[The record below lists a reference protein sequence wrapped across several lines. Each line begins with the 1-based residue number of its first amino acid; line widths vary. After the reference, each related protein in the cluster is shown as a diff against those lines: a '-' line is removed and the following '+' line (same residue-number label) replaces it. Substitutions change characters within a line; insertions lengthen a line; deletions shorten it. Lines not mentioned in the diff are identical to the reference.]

1 MPARTA
7 LLRDSL
13 AEDAPELDAELRETM
28 RQPRTQSARLDP
40 ASADFPRELA
50 AWAEDGV
57 AAAVETL
64 RERTLFRVRPGG
76 LTSEKAVL
84 RDYPRPYRLAAQPET
99 PFLRGSY
106 VWPELAAAW
115 RERGPEALFAA
126 LLDFCREA
134 FLRFGRDAGT
144 LRPDALDA
152 LPHNAVRTA
161 DGLRFF
167 DLNRSRDGGVPKA
180 WFLLRLLQID
190 CGEYFARAG
199 LAPVPARAW
208 HRRLCAAF
216 GLRPRY
222 RRHLWR
228 EAVLRTL
235 SAPASLSPLAPLLV
249 PLHAALRLLRP
260 APAPAGFAVSIVSP
274 VYNVAPY
281 LRDFLRGVERQDLGF
296 RRNIQLVLV
305 DDGSTDDSGAICDA
319 FARRHPGNV
328 VVLHQANAGQAAA
341 RKAGLA
347 RATGRVVNFCD
358 PDDILSRNACR
369 KALAMLDAHP
379 ETDVAAIPI
388 FFFGGRRGPH
398 PLNGKFAGGAR
409 VADLATEWTAAQ
421 LSLPASFVRRTALAS
436 FGADASLVV
445 AEDAKETMRLLVANP
460 RLALVPEARYLYR
473 KHADST
479 LSSNRSRREA
489 FLPVLERFTEW
500 ALAES
505 VRLHGRPLPFVQ
517 HALLYDLSWK
527 FDDSALDSLSPEERT
542 EFRERTLAILRGF
555 DDDVVLRHDRLPPP
569 RKSFLLAR
577 KRDAPPRL
585 VADPDTGLPAL
596 ETPDGVRLPCPVAE
610 CTVFRLDAGDGA
622 FRIHAI
628 LKTPA
633 FDTLP
638 PAELVARC
646 GDEEVVFARTGVR
659 PDDTLLGRPVTRAFT
674 AAASVPVPAAAP
686 FAVSFA
692 VRFAGFPD
700 VPVAVSWADF
710 APLTR
715 RIPHSFFACRG
726 TIVRPTRTGFRADRA
741 GPFARLLSELRFDLA
756 LLRRPTWGERAI
768 VAFRWARLL
777 LGPFAPKRVWLVT
790 DRPMRA
796 DDCGA
801 ALFEYLMAHRRE
813 LGVRPRFVLSPRS
826 PDWRRMRAI
835 GPVVPFT
842 PVRYRLASLFADWT
856 LSSQFNDSTR
866 FPFQGRQCCVGDLM
880 RGHRFAF
887 LEHGVADKGLAGF
900 CDRAR
905 RDMAGIVATS
915 PCERDALL
923 ADARLGYSADEI
935 VLTGLPRFDKAEDLR
950 EKCVV
955 FMPTWRRQL
964 VRGTDP
970 ATLRRTLVDDFETT
984 PYATAIREALSDP
997 RLLAAAERLGYR
1009 LQFRPHPEFM
1019 ASRERFGL
1027 PPRIEMLGPETDI
1040 RDVFARG
1047 ALCVTDRS
1055 SSAFDFAW
1063 LRKPVLYYQPPGDG
1077 MEDHFARP
1085 WFDCER
1091 DGFGP
1096 VVRTRD
1102 ELVRTLVGL
1111 MERGCPLDEPYRSRV
1126 EAFFPFRDRDNC
1138 KRVAE
1143 AILAADR
1150 RLNGVPSA
1158 FRP

>member
-1 MPARTA
+1 MER
-7 LLRDSL
+7 R
-13 AEDAPELDAELRETM
+13 
-28 RQPRTQSARLDP
+28 DP
-40 ASADFPRELA
+40 AFS
-50 AWAEDGV
+50 
-57 AAAVETL
+57 
-64 RERTLFRVRPGG
+64 
-76 LTSEKAVL
+76 
-84 RDYPRPYRLAAQPET
+84 
-99 PFLRGSY
+99 
-106 VWPELAAAW
+106 
-115 RERGPEALFAA
+115 
-126 LLDFCREA
+126 
-134 FLRFGRDAGT
+134 
-144 LRPDALDA
+144 
-152 LPHNAVRTA
+152 
-161 DGLRFF
+161 
-167 DLNRSRDGGVPKA
+167 
-180 WFLLRLLQID
+180 
-190 CGEYFARAG
+190 
-199 LAPVPARAW
+199 
-208 HRRLCAAF
+208 
-216 GLRPRY
+216 
-222 RRHLWR
+222 
-228 EAVLRTL
+228 
-235 SAPASLSPLAPLLV
+235 
-249 PLHAALRLLRP
+249 
-260 APAPAGFAVSIVSP
+260 VSIVSP
-274 VYNVAPY
+274 VYNVAPF
-281 LRDFLRGVERQDLGF
+281 LRDFLRSVERQDLGF

-305 DDGSTDDSGAICDA
+305 DDGSTDGSGAICDA

-328 VVLHQANAGQAAA
+328 DVLHQANAGQASA

-369 KALAMLDAHP
+369 KALEMLDSRP
-379 ETDVAAIPI
+379 DVDVVAIPI

-398 PLNGKFAGGAR
+398 PLNGKFADGPR

-421 LSLPASFVRRTALAS
+421 LSLPASFVRRTALSS

-445 AEDAKETMRLLVANP
+445 AEDAKETMRLLIANP
-460 RLALVPEARYLYR
+460 KLALVPDARYLYR
-473 KHADST
+473 KHSGST
-479 LSSNRSRREA
+479 LSSNKSRREA

-500 ALAES
+500 SVSES

-527 FDDSALDSLSPEERT
+527 FGDSALDSLSPEERA
-542 EFRERTLAILRGF
+542 EFRERTLSILRRF
-555 DDDVVLRHDRLPPP
+555 DDDVVLRHNRLDPL

-577 KRDAPPRL
+577 KRETPPRL
-585 VADPDTGLPAL
+585 VANPATGVLAL

-610 CTVFRLDAGDGA
+610 CTVFKLDAGDDA

-633 FDTLP
+633 VDTLP

-646 GDEEVVFARTGVR
+646 GETETVLSRTGVR
-659 PDDTLLGRPVTRAFT
+659 PDDTLLGRPVARAFT
-674 AAASVPVPAAAP
+674 AAASVPVPAAP
-686 FAVSFA
+686 FSVSFA

-710 APLTR
+710 APLTH
-715 RIPHSFFACRG
+715 RIPHSFFALSG
-726 TIVRPTRTGFRADRA
+726 TIVRPTRTGFRADPA
-741 GPFARLLSELRFDLA
+741 GPFARLRAELRFDLA
-756 LLRRPTWGERAI
+756 LLRRPAWGERAI

-790 DRPMRA
+790 DRPDQA

-801 ALFEYLMAHRRE
+801 ALFEYLMAHRSE
-813 LGVRPRFVLSPRS
+813 LGVRPKFVLHPRS
-826 PDWRRMRAI
+826 PDWKRMHAV

-842 PVRYRLASLFADWT
+842 PIRYRLASLFADWT
-856 LSSQFNDSTR
+856 LSAYFNDVTR
-866 FPFQGRQCCVGDLM
+866 FPFQGRQCCVGGLM
-880 RGHRFAF
+880 REHRFAF
-887 LEHGVADKGLAGF
+887 LEHGVADKGLTGF
-900 CDRAR
+900 CDRAKK
-905 RDMAGIVATS
+905 DISVLVTS
-915 PCERDALL
+915 SPLERDALL
-923 ADARLGYSADEI
+923 ADAQLGYSADEV
-935 VLTGLPRFDKAEDLR
+935 VLTGLPRFDKAEDRR
-950 EKCVV
+950 EKIVV

-964 VRGTDP
+964 VKGTDP

-997 RLLAAAERLGYR
+997 RLLDAAERLGYR

-1027 PPRIEMLGPETDI
+1027 PPQIEMLGPETDI

-1077 MEDHFARP
+1077 MEEHFARP

-1102 ELVRTLVGL
+1102 GFVETLVGL
-1111 MERGCPLDEPYRSRV
+1111 MERDCPLDEPYRSRI
-1126 EAFFPFRDRDNC
+1126 EAFFPFRDRDSC

-1150 RLNGVPSA
+1150 R
-1158 FRP
+1158 R